1 MQDYG
6 VTDKGFVLKR
16 MDTILEQIHA
26 DLSEG
31 FGFDTRLTGASFLNT
46 LIMTFAGQVAD
57 LWEIAQDTYY
67 SKSPSTAEGVNLDNA
82 VQYGGCLLYT
92 SPSPRD

>member
-31 FGFDTRLTGASFLNT
+31 FGFDTRLTGA
-46 LIMTFAGQVAD
+46 
-57 LWEIAQDTYY
+57 
-67 SKSPSTAEGVNLDNA
+67 
-82 VQYGGCLLYT
+82 
-92 SPSPRD
+92 

>member
-57 LWEIAQDTYY
+57 LWEIARTPIIQR
-67 SKSPSTAEGVNLDNA
+67 VR
-82 VQYGGCLLYT
+82 
-92 SPSPRD
+92 PRRKV